1 MRANEPRD
9 NPHMN
14 FGYFPPFGG
23 NPPDFSG
30 QPMPSYMFPYQNYMG
45 QSMGNNS
52 GSIFE
57 DNNKRGGMVDNL
69 IIQNQSEQNVSNESV
84 NFKME

>member
-1 MRANEPRD
+1 
-9 NPHMN
+9 
-14 FGYFPPFGG
+14 
-23 NPPDFSG
+23 
-30 QPMPSYMFPYQNYMG
+30 
-45 QSMGNNS
+45 MGNNP
-52 GSIFE
+52 GSVFE